1 MVGFFA
7 LSSIFI
13 NKHEMKE
20 FIKNRLNEELTKS
33 DVNREIDKVLDSN
46 ALSDKVAK
54 IVKDKIKNDPDLE
67 KFMVDISKNVLAQ
80 LYKTL
85 WTKRNFWQSSLK
97 NKES

>member
-1 MVGFFA
+1 
-7 LSSIFI
+7 
-13 NKHEMKE
+13 MKE

-33 DVNREIDKVLDSN
+33 DIKQVLSDKL
-46 ALSDKVAK
+46 LSDKVDK
-54 IVKDKIKNDPDLE
+54 ILKDKIKNDPDME

-85 WTKRNFWQSSLK
+85 WTKRNFWQSGLK